1 METKIRIKKYLR
13 TFLNIA
19 AGAGAVIGGTYIFS
33 RLKEKQNTETRL
45 ERMEQILEE
54 ILTADESK
62 KEKD

>member
-1 METKIRIKKYLR
+1 METKHKTKRYLR

-19 AGAGAVIGGTYIFS
+19 AGAGAVVGGAYVFS

-54 ILTADESK
+54 VQ
-62 KEKD
+62 KEPTKD